1 MPTPQSIV
9 WLPLQNHASVRA
21 AHDMRSWRLYWHYL
35 TLTCRISQLSQGDRW
50 SLPGGQG
57 DAMTYDDLLIFLLEE
72 CNDRK
77 SHFCHESTPDAEHD
91 IWLRVSIFLKIT
103 LKKITLSRFHPSYP
117 LPFLEIEDLEENK
130 PKNDPTKCPPPKK
143 KIRSRSLS
151 PPSSEVEVGELGKN
165 VTNRPR
171 GCMEYVCICM
181 VSSFL
186 ANGWALIFLGLHI

>member
-91 IWLRVSIFLKIT
+91 IWLRVSIFWKSHLKRSPCQGFTPVIPFPFWRSKIS
-103 LKKITLSRFHPSYP
+103 KKTNPRTIQR
-117 LPFLEIEDLEENK
+117 NA
-130 PKNDPTKCPPPKK
+130 PPKK
-143 KIRSRSLS
+143 KQVAF
-151 PPSSEVEVGELGKN
+151 PKSSV
-165 VTNRPR
+165 
-171 GCMEYVCICM
+171 
-181 VSSFL
+181 
-186 ANGWALIFLGLHI
+186 